1 MTVTTWQEATEAGD
15 VTVIEIAFPR
25 MRVQLLSLGAAIREV
40 DVPDRDGNLGG
51 VHLALP
57 TVADHAVRDLNPHL
71 GATLGRYANRIAGGS
86 FSLDGVEYSLDV
98 NNGPNTL
105 HGGSL
110 GWDRLVWHVD
120 GISDDEGAVTIR
132 FSLTSPDGD
141 MGFPGTVSARTTY
154 VVSDGRI
161 ETHYEATTDAPT
173 VISMANH
180 AYWNLAGSHSI
191 ADHELHVPA
200 DRKLVYDEF
209 QIPTGILDVEGTP
222 YDMRVSRA
230 LGPILEATGGLDD
243 CYLLDGAE
251 GQVRL
256 GAVLS
261 HPGTGRVLRV
271 LTDAPGMQVYSG
283 NNLRSPFDVHQSMS
297 LETQR
302 MPDAP
307 NQSGLGPCVL
317 RPGENYATT
326 TLLEFSTSDS

>member
-1 MTVTTWQEATEAGD
+1 MTVTTWTEATEAGD

-40 DVPDRDGNLGG
+40 VVPDRDGNLGG

-57 TVADHAVRDLNPHL
+57 TVADHAVRALNPHL
-71 GATLGRYANRIAGGS
+71 GATLGRYANRIAGGA
-86 FSLDGVEYSLDV
+86 FSLDGVDYPLDV

-110 GWDRLVWHVD
+110 GWDRLIWHVD
-120 GISDDEGAVTIR
+120 GISEDAGDATIR
-132 FSLTSPDGD
+132 LSLTSPDGD

-161 ETHYEATTDAPT
+161 ATHYEATTDAPT

-180 AYWNLAGSHSI
+180 AYWNLAGTHSI

-200 DRKLVYDEF
+200 NRKLAYDEF
-209 QIPTGILDVEGTP
+209 QIPTGIVDVEGTP
-222 YDMRVSRA
+222 YDMRGSNE

-243 CYLLDGAE
+243 CYLLDGVE

-283 NNLRSPFDVHQSMS
+283 NNLRTPFEVHQSMS

-307 NQSGLGPCVL
+307 NQPALGPCVL
-317 RPGENYATT
+317 RPGENYSTT
-326 TLLEFSTSDS
+326 TLLEFTTSAT

>member
-1 MTVTTWQEATEAGD
+1 MTVTTWTEASDAGE
-15 VTVIEIAFPR
+15 VTVIEVTLPR

-40 DVPDRDGNLGG
+40 DVPDREGTLGG
-51 VHLALP
+51 IHLALP
-57 TVADHAVRDLNPHL
+57 AVADYAVHALNPHL
-71 GATLGRYANRIAGGS
+71 GATLGRYANRIAGGG
-86 FSLDGVEYSLDV
+86 FSLDGVEYPLDV

-105 HGGSL
+105 HGGSM
-110 GWDRLVWHVD
+110 GWDRLIWDVD
-120 GISDDEGAVTIR
+120 EISDASGSATIR
-132 FSLTSPDGD
+132 FSLTSQDGD

-154 VVSDGRI
+154 VVSNGRI
-161 ETHYEATTDAPT
+161 ETHYEASTDAPT

-209 QIPTGILDVEGTP
+209 QIPTGIVDIGGTP
-222 YDMRVSRA
+222 YDMRESRA

-243 CYLLDGAE
+243 CYLLDDAG

-261 HPGTGRVLRV
+261 HAGTGRVLRV

-283 NNLRSPFDVHQSMS
+283 NNLRSPFTVHQSMS

-307 NQSGLGPCVL
+307 NQPALGPCVL
-317 RPGENYATT
+317 RPGEEYSTT
-326 TLLEFSTSDS
+326 TILEFRTSDP

>member
-1 MTVTTWQEATEAGD
+1 MTVTTWTEATDAGD
-15 VTVIEIAFPR
+15 VTVIEVIFPR

-40 DVPDRDGNLGG
+40 DVPNRDGNLGG

-57 TVADHAVRDLNPHL
+57 TVADHAVRALNPHL
-71 GATLGRYANRIAGGS
+71 GATLGRYANRIADGA
-86 FSLDGVEYSLDV
+86 FSLDGVEYPLDV

-105 HGGSL
+105 HGGSM
-110 GWDRLVWHVD
+110 GWDRLIWHVD
-120 GISDDEGAVTIR
+120 GISDDEGAATIP

-141 MGFPGTVSARTTY
+141 MGFPGTVSAQTTY

-161 ETHYEATTDAPT
+161 ETRYEATTDAPT

-180 AYWNLAGSHSI
+180 AYWNLAGSDSI

-209 QIPTGILDVEGTP
+209 QIPTGITDIEGTP
-222 YDMRVSRA
+222 YDMRVSST

-243 CYLLDGAE
+243 CYLLDGVG
-251 GQVRL
+251 GQLRL

-283 NNLRSPFDVHQSMS
+283 NNLGSPFHVHQSMS

-307 NQSGLGPCVL
+307 NQPALGPCVL
-317 RPGENYATT
+317 RPGEHYATT
-326 TLLEFSTSDS
+326 TLLEFATSAT

>member
-1 MTVTTWQEATEAGD
+1 MTVTAWQEATEAGD

-25 MRVQLLSLGAAIREV
+25 MRVQLLSLGAAIRDV
-40 DVPDRDGNLGG
+40 DVPDRHGNLGG

-57 TVADHAVRDLNPHL
+57 TVADHAVRELNPHL
-71 GATLGRYANRIAGGS
+71 GATLGRYANRIAGGV

-105 HGGSL
+105 HGGGL
-110 GWDRLVWHVD
+110 GWDRLMWQVD
-120 GISDDEGAVTIR
+120 GISDDAGAVTVR
-132 FSLTSPDGD
+132 FSLISLDGD

-173 VISMANH
+173 AISMANH
-180 AYWNLAGSHSI
+180 AYWNLAGSRSI

-200 DRKLVYDEF
+200 DHKLVYDES
-209 QIPTGILDVEGTP
+209 QIPTGVLDVEGTP
-222 YDMRVSRA
+222 YDLRVPRA

-271 LTDAPGMQVYSG
+271 LTDAPGIQVYSG

-307 NQSGLGPCVL
+307 NQPALGPCVL

-326 TLLEFSTSDS
+326 TLLEFSTPDS

>member
-1 MTVTTWQEATEAGD
+1 MTVTAWQEATEAGD
-15 VTVIEIAFPR
+15 VTVVEIAFPR

-40 DVPDRDGNLGG
+40 DVPDRHGNLGG

-57 TVADHAVRDLNPHL
+57 TVADHAVRELNPHL
-71 GATLGRYANRIAGGS
+71 GATLGRYANRIAGGV
-86 FSLDGVEYSLDV
+86 FSLDAVEYSLDV

-105 HGGSL
+105 HGGGL
-110 GWDRLVWHVD
+110 GWDRLMWQVD
-120 GISDDEGAVTIR
+120 GISDDAGAVTVR
-132 FSLTSPDGD
+132 FSLISLDGD

-180 AYWNLAGSHSI
+180 AYWNLAGSHSV

-200 DRKLVYDEF
+200 DRKLVYDES
-209 QIPTGILDVEGTP
+209 QIPTGVLDVEGTP
-222 YDMRVSRA
+222 YDLRVPRA

-271 LTDAPGMQVYSG
+271 LTDAPGIQVYSG

-307 NQSGLGPCVL
+307 NQPALGPCVL

-326 TLLEFSTSDS
+326 TLLEFSTPDS

>member
-1 MTVTTWQEATEAGD
+1 MTVTTWTQATEAGD
-15 VTVIEIAFPR
+15 VTVIEITFPR

-57 TVADHAVRDLNPHL
+57 TVADHAVRALNPHL
-71 GATLGRYANRIAGGS
+71 GATLGRYANRIADGA
-86 FSLDGVEYSLDV
+86 FSLDGVEYPLDV

-110 GWDRLVWHVD
+110 GWDRLIWHVD
-120 GISDDEGAVTIR
+120 EIADEAGAATIR

-161 ETHYEATTDAPT
+161 EMRYEATTDAPT

-180 AYWNLAGSHSI
+180 AYWNLAGSDSI
-191 ADHELHVPA
+191 AGHELHVPA
-200 DRKLVYDEF
+200 DRKLTYDEF
-209 QIPTGILDVEGTP
+209 QIPTGIVDVDGTP
-222 YDMRVSRA
+222 YDMRESSA
-230 LGPILEATGGLDD
+230 LAPILEATGGLDD
-243 CYLLDGAE
+243 CYLLDGVE

-283 NNLRSPFDVHQSMS
+283 NNLRSPFAVHQSMS

-307 NQSGLGPCVL
+307 NQPTLGPCVL
-317 RPGENYATT
+317 RPGERYSTT
-326 TLLEFSTSDS
+326 TLLEFTTSST

>member
-1 MTVTTWQEATEAGD
+1 MSVTTRSEATDAGD
-15 VTVIEIAFPR
+15 VTVIDVVLPR

-57 TVADHAVRDLNPHL
+57 TVADHAVHALNPHL
-71 GATLGRYANRIAGGS
+71 GATLGRYANRIADGA
-86 FSLDGVEYSLDV
+86 FSLDGVDYRLDV

-110 GWDRLVWHVD
+110 GWDRLIWHVD
-120 GISDDEGAVTIR
+120 EISDDDGEATIR

-141 MGFPGTVSARTTY
+141 MGFPGAVSARTTY

-191 ADHELHVPA
+191 TDHELHVPA
-200 DRKLVYDEF
+200 NRKLTYDEF
-209 QIPTGILDVEGTP
+209 QIPTGIVDVAGTA
-222 YDMRVSRA
+222 YDMRESSA
-230 LGPILEATGGLDD
+230 LAPILEATGGLDD
-243 CYLLDGAE
+243 CYLLDGVD

-283 NNLRSPFDVHQSMS
+283 NNLRSPFTVHHSMS

-307 NQSGLGPCVL
+307 NQPALGPCVL
-317 RPGENYATT
+317 RPGEKYSTT
-326 TLLEFSTSDS
+326 TLLEFSTSTT

>member
-120 GISDDEGAVTIR
+120 GISDDDGAVTIR

-200 DRKLVYDEF
+200 DRKLVYDEI

-307 NQSGLGPCVL
+307 NQSSLGPCVL

>member
-1 MTVTTWQEATEAGD
+1 
-15 VTVIEIAFPR
+15 
-25 MRVQLLSLGAAIREV
+25 
-40 DVPDRDGNLGG
+40 
-51 VHLALP
+51 
-57 TVADHAVRDLNPHL
+57 
-71 GATLGRYANRIAGGS
+71 
-86 FSLDGVEYSLDV
+86 
-98 NNGPNTL
+98 
-105 HGGSL
+105 
-110 GWDRLVWHVD
+110 
-120 GISDDEGAVTIR
+120 
-132 FSLTSPDGD
+132 
-141 MGFPGTVSARTTY
+141 
-154 VVSDGRI
+154 VSDGRI

-209 QIPTGILDVEGTP
+209 QIPTGIIDVDGTP
-222 YDMRVSRA
+222 YDMRVSSA
-230 LGPILEATGGLDD
+230 LGPILESTGGLDD
-243 CYLLDGAE
+243 CYLLDGVE

-283 NNLRSPFDVHQSMS
+283 NNLQSPFDVHQSMS

-307 NQSGLGPCVL
+307 NQPALGPCVL
-317 RPGENYATT
+317 RPGENYSTT
-326 TLLEFSTSDS
+326 TLLEFTTSST

>member
-1 MTVTTWQEATEAGD
+1 MSVTTRSEATDAGD
-15 VTVIEIAFPR
+15 VTVIDVVLPR

-57 TVADHAVRDLNPHL
+57 TVADHAVHALNPHL
-71 GATLGRYANRIAGGS
+71 GATLGRYANRIADGA
-86 FSLDGVEYSLDV
+86 FSLDGVDYRLDV

-110 GWDRLVWHVD
+110 GWDRLIWHVD
-120 GISDDEGAVTIR
+120 EISDDDSEATIR

-141 MGFPGTVSARTTY
+141 MGFPGAVSAQTTY

-161 ETHYEATTDAPT
+161 ETHYEASTDAPT

-180 AYWNLAGSHSI
+180 AYWNLAGSDSI
-191 ADHELHVPA
+191 ADHKLQVPA
-200 DRKLVYDEF
+200 DRKLAYDEF
-209 QIPTGILDVEGTP
+209 QIPTGIVDVAGTS
-222 YDMRVSRA
+222 YDMRVSST
-230 LGPILEATGGLDD
+230 LGPILETTGGLDD
-243 CYLLDGAE
+243 CYLLDGVE
-251 GQVRL
+251 GQLRL

-283 NNLRSPFDVHQSMS
+283 NNLRSPFYVHQSMS

-307 NQSGLGPCVL
+307 NQPALGPCVL
-317 RPGENYATT
+317 RPGEEYATT
-326 TLLEFSTSDS
+326 TLLEFTTSDA

>member
-1 MTVTTWQEATEAGD
+1 MTVTTWTAPTAAGD
-15 VTVIEIAFPR
+15 VTVIDVTLPR

-40 DVPDRDGNLGG
+40 DVPDREGTLGG

-57 TVADHAVRDLNPHL
+57 AIADYADPARNPHL
-71 GATLGRYANRIAGGS
+71 GATLGRYANRIAHGS
-86 FSLDGVEYSLDV
+86 FSLDGVEYPLDV

-105 HGGSL
+105 HGGSR
-110 GWDRLVWHVD
+110 GWDRLPWRVD
-120 GISDDEGAVTIR
+120 EISDAGDRATIH

-141 MGFPGTVSARTTY
+141 MGFPGTVSAHATY
-154 VVSDGRI
+154 VVSDSRI
-161 ETHYEATTDAPT
+161 EMHYRASTDAAT
-173 VISMANH
+173 VVSMANH

-200 DRKLVYDEF
+200 DRKLTYDEF
-209 QIPTGILDVEGTP
+209 QIPAGIVDIEGTD
-222 YDMRVSRA
+222 YDMRASRA
-230 LGPILEATGGLDD
+230 LGQILDATGGLDD
-243 CYLLDGAE
+243 CYLLDDAA

-283 NNLRSPFDVHQSMS
+283 NNLRSPFTTHQSMS

-307 NQSGLGPCVL
+307 NQPALGPCVL
-317 RPGENYATT
+317 RPGEEYATT
-326 TLLEFSTSDS
+326 TILEFSTSDS

>member
-1 MTVTTWQEATEAGD
+1 MTVTTWHEATNAGD
-15 VTVIEIAFPR
+15 VTVIEVTFPR

-57 TVADHAVRDLNPHL
+57 TVADHAVRALNPHL
-71 GATLGRYANRIAGGS
+71 GATLGRYANRIAGGA
-86 FSLDGVEYSLDV
+86 FSLDGVDYPLDV

-110 GWDRLVWHVD
+110 GWDRLIWDVD
-120 GISDDEGAVTIR
+120 GISDDEGAATIR

-141 MGFPGTVSARTTY
+141 MGFPGAVSARTTY

-191 ADHELHVPA
+191 ADHALHVPA
-200 DRKLVYDEF
+200 ARKLVYDEF
-209 QIPTGILDVEGTP
+209 QIPTGIIDVDGTP
-222 YDMRVSRA
+222 YDMRVSSA

-243 CYLLDGAE
+243 CYLLDGVE

-307 NQSGLGPCVL
+307 NQPSLGPCVL
-317 RPGENYATT
+317 RPGENYSTT
-326 TLLEFSTSDS
+326 TLLEFSTSAT

>member
-1 MTVTTWQEATEAGD
+1 MSVTTRSEATDAGD
-15 VTVIEIAFPR
+15 VTVIDVVLPR

-57 TVADHAVRDLNPHL
+57 TVADHAVHALNPHL
-71 GATLGRYANRIAGGS
+71 GATLGRYANRIADGA
-86 FSLDGVEYSLDV
+86 FSLDGVDYRLDV

-110 GWDRLVWHVD
+110 GWDRLIWHVD
-120 GISDDEGAVTIR
+120 EISDDDGEATIR

-141 MGFPGTVSARTTY
+141 MGFPGAVSARTTY

-180 AYWNLAGSHSI
+180 AYWNLAGSDSI

-200 DRKLVYDEF
+200 DRKLTYDEF
-209 QIPTGILDVEGTP
+209 QIPTGIVDVAGTS
-222 YDMRVSRA
+222 YDMRVSST

-243 CYLLDGAE
+243 CYLLDGVD

-261 HPGTGRVLRV
+261 HPGSGRVLRV

-283 NNLRSPFDVHQSMS
+283 NNLRSPFTVHQSMS

-307 NQSGLGPCVL
+307 NQPALGPCVL
-317 RPGENYATT
+317 RPGEKYSTT
-326 TLLEFSTSDS
+326 TLLEFSTSTT